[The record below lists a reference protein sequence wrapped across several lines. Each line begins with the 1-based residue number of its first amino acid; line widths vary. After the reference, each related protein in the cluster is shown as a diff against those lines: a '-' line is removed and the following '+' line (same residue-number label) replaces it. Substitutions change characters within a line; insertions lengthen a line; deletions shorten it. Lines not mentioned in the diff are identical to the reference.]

1 MAFLQNRC
9 RKLTCLRLGWCK
21 NITDVG
27 LAALVQSPCSAQLH
41 ELDLSLTGLSD
52 DSIEHIQH
60 ALFSIPKLTHLDLSA
75 TEITGASLLVALARF
90 PGKTLVALQEFR
102 FQFMQDLTLNSLK
115 EFLHCQSF
123 PSLRQLDLNYSEVR
137 DAAVEN
143 EIQGTVVTAL
153 NRNVRLSV
161 PLAN

>member
-1 MAFLQNRC
+1 
-9 RKLTCLRLGWCK
+9 
-21 NITDVG
+21 
-27 LAALVQSPCSAQLH
+27 LAALVQSPCSAQLQ

-52 DSIEHIQH
+52 DSIEHIQD
-60 ALFSIPKLTHLDLSA
+60 ALFSIPTLTHLDLSA

-90 PGKTLVALQEFR
+90 PGGTAPVALQEFH

-123 PSLRQLDLNYSEVR
+123 PSLRHLDLNYSEVR
-137 DAAVEN
+137 DAAVVN
-143 EIQGTVVTAL
+143 EIQGTVLTAL

-161 PLAN
+161 PLAI